1 MARVTS
7 SSAQCCYGLGA
18 GVREEGD
25 ASHCPG
31 SLQDC
36 CLAMTP
42 CPQALFMLGVMLGS
56 YIFGWLSDRWG
67 RKLSFFLSLILQVRP
82 SARLLHT
89 LSFQTV
95 FGVLSGLVQDYWIFV
110 FLRLV
115 VRRRLSGQLET
126 GCAKALK
133 DE

>member
-1 MARVTS
+1 MTTS
-7 SSAQCCYGLGA
+7 MTMTM
-18 GVREEGD
+18 RT
-25 ASHCPG
+25 CPQA
-31 SLQDC
+31 LPTTTCPQA
-36 CLAMTP
+36 LLMTP

-115 VRRRLSGQLET
+115 VRRRLSGQLE
-126 GCAKALK
+126 AKALK
-133 DE
+133 D